1 VRLRFSPSVAEAL
14 RASALP
20 VVVTGGSGWLGRA
33 SLEMLD
39 AALGSTFA
47 ERVRVFG
54 SSERELLLRSGR
66 AVKVLPLP
74 RIREVPATPSL
85 ILHFA
90 FLSRDRLSEL
100 TSEAFLAGNERIG
113 QLVEAATRRSRA
125 PAILVPS
132 SGAIHGN
139 DAYAVAKRRQE
150 ECFRGSGARVVAPR
164 IHNLAGPFINKPE
177 HYALASIVRAVLAG
191 DVVRLRAGHPV
202 VRGYVHVRDLLDLC
216 AALLLDR
223 RASEP
228 FTGFDA
234 AGEPTLEIGELA
246 ERVAAVLGAPRVR
259 VERPPPDGRPPD
271 VYSGDPRPL
280 MAYAARY
287 RIRLAPLDEQIRDTA
302 AYLAEE
308 PVS

>member
-1 VRLRFSPSVAEAL
+1 MRLRFSPSVAEAL

-66 AVKVLPLP
+66 AVRVLPLP

-100 TSEAFLAGNERIG
+100 TSEAFLAGHERIG

-228 FTGFDA
+228 
-234 AGEPTLEIGELA
+234 TLEIGELA
-246 ERVAAVLGAPRVR
+246 ERVEAVLGAPRVR